1 MPEDPAKPSAPVSN
15 SPSADGPHD
24 PPASGEL
31 PRLRSLAGS
40 VAHDVNNLL
49 VVMLHCL
56 DQLEQASVAEPG
68 REYVDQARF
77 ATQQAAAQL
86 RHLQRGGEPLLE
98 QDVDVDDVVRAVGS
112 TLRIAGH
119 GEGRV
124 TLDLASRPGKVRG
137 AAAELAVAVFNLVH
151 NALEVSPA
159 GKPVVVRTRARSLTA
174 TCSTHFRPL
183 PAGDY
188 VAIEVV
194 DAGGGIAPGCRRAC
208 SSRSSAPRP
217 TPGAGSDSRPS
228 PGSSAN
234 TAVECACTAHRES
247 ARASKCCCRGS
258 PAERRRE
265 ERR

>member
-49 VVMLHCL
+49 VVVLHCL

-194 DAGGGIAPGCRRAC
+194 DAGGGIAPEVQARMFEPFFSTKADSGRGLGLATVARVVGEHRGGVRVH
-208 SSRSSAPRP
+208 S
-217 TPGAGSDSRPS
+217 TPGVGTRIEVLLPRLAG
-228 PGSSAN
+228 
-234 TAVECACTAHRES
+234 
-247 ARASKCCCRGS
+247 
-258 PAERRRE
+258 
-265 ERR
+265 